1 MEKYGFVY
9 IWYDRKH
16 KRYYVGSHW
25 GYENDGYVCS
35 STWMMKAYKI
45 RPDDF
50 KRKIIKKVYSNRKEL
65 MEEEFRYLSM
75 IKENEIKLR
84 YYNLNIKA
92 TGHWSS
98 YPDNVKSIR
107 EKISIKTKE
116 AMYRDDVR
124 ENYLNSLKTRDNKSS
139 DIDVREKRRRSMI
152 GKNVG
157 KDNSKAVA
165 ISAELRRGK
174 KLSEEH
180 KQKIKDTSYF
190 SVLNSTKKT
199 CNHCGFVST
208 PAAIAR
214 YHNDRCKGKDVG
226 C

>member
-25 GYENDGYVCS
+25 GQENDGYVCS

-50 KRKIIKKVYSNRKEL
+50 KRRIIKKVRTNRKEL
-65 MEEEFRYLSM
+65 LEEEFRYLSM
-75 IKENEIKLR
+75 IKNDEIKVR
-84 YYNLNIKA
+84 YYNLNIKS

-107 EKISIKTKE
+107 EKISIRTKE

-124 ENYLNSLKTRDNKSS
+124 ENYVEGLKKRNTRSS
-139 DIDVREKRRRSMI
+139 EVKVREKRRQSMI

-157 KDNSKAVA
+157 KYHPKSVA
-165 ISAELRRGK
+165 RSAEMRRGK

-180 KQKIKDTSYF
+180 KNKIRETSYF
-190 SVLNSTKKT
+190 AVLNTLTKT
-199 CNHCGFVST
+199 CDHCGYIGSY
-208 PAAIAR
+208 AAIGR
-214 YHNDRCKGKDVG
+214 YHNDRCKVTHGN
-226 C
+226 